1 MGRAIRRGVEN
12 GYACPVVVNMAAPT
26 RPEITAGTEI
36 TESIA
41 SISGFALTN
50 SPVTTP
56 DLGSRFDKTVAGI
69 DSAGDSSLTMWDEV
83 VVGADSNDAAR
94 DVLAKDTAL
103 FFVRMPY
110 GNVAGKRCEVW
121 AVTSTGV
128 NDQVDL
134 SAAGQYLVGFSIT
147 EVPEQNAVVPP
158 LT

>member
-1 MGRAIRRGVEN
+1 MGRAIRRGVEKW
-12 GYACPVVVNMAAPT
+12 YACPVIADMAVPKRA
-26 RPEITAGTEI
+26 EITAGVDI

-83 VVGADSNDAAR
+83 ITGAESSDPAR

-134 SAAGQYLVGFSIT
+134 SAAGQYVVGFSIT
-147 EVPEQNAVVPP
+147 EVPEQNAIVPA